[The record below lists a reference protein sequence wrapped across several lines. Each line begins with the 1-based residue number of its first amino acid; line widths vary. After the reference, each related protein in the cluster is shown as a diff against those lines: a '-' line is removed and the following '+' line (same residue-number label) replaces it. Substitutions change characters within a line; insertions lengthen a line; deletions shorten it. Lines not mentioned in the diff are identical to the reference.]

1 MLTDLLVRYRW
12 LFVVPVILPL
22 SVLFDLY
29 WAIRNWYYRGLKNAP
44 ERHTERVRDIQAQV
58 RQWRAAGGRRP
69 LCTARK
75 SWMNVSMRVVRYK
88 RRDNTIRVDLYDIL
102 AIDTG
107 RAILRVEPGVT
118 IGQIT
123 CYLIPRGWTLP
134 VVPELDDLT
143 VSGLILGVG
152 IEGSSHKYGLFADIV
167 EACEVVIGDATLV
180 RATREV
186 HADLFHA
193 LPCSYGALGILV
205 AVELRIIL
213 CKPWVRLRY
222 HPVYSLNEACEVFA
236 REVCRPDPPE
246 FVEGI
251 LYARDSGVIM
261 TGDFAAG
268 QEHANVN
275 AIGWWFK
282 PWFYKHCESFLER
295 GGGEES
301 IPLRQYYHRHTRSI
315 FWEAELIIPF
325 GNHPLFRSLLGWMM
339 PPKVSF
345 LKLTQGESIRAYYED
360 RHVCQDILV
369 PIRHLAETIEFFH
382 TNFECYPLW
391 LCPYRTF
398 RTQPQGFLKPSQ
410 EACDYEMFVDVG
422 AYGAPGA
429 VRRGEPYDSR
439 RAVRRVEDFAIA
451 HRGYQCLYAVSE
463 LTRDEYRRMFDCALH
478 DSVRQ
483 KYQAEGVFMDTY
495 DKVKRP
501 VRSGT

>member
-1 MLTDLLVRYRW
+1 MC
-12 LFVVPVILPL
+12 
-22 SVLFDLY
+22 
-29 WAIRNWYYRGLKNAP
+29 IRDR
-44 ERHTERVRDIQAQV
+44 
-58 RQWRAAGGRRP
+58 
-69 LCTARK
+69 
-75 SWMNVSMRVVRYK
+75 
-88 RRDNTIRVDLYDIL
+88 
-102 AIDTG
+102 
-107 RAILRVEPGVT
+107 
-118 IGQIT
+118 
-123 CYLIPRGWTLP
+123 
-134 VVPELDDLT
+134 
-143 VSGLILGVG
+143 
-152 IEGSSHKYGLFADIV
+152 
-167 EACEVVIGDATLV
+167 
-180 RATREV
+180 
-186 HADLFHA
+186 
-193 LPCSYGALGILV
+193 
-205 AVELRIIL
+205 
-213 CKPWVRLRY
+213 
-222 HPVYSLNEACEVFA
+222 
-236 REVCRPDPPE
+236 
-246 FVEGI
+246 
-251 LYARDSGVIM
+251 
-261 TGDFAAG
+261 
-268 QEHANVN
+268 
-275 AIGWWFK
+275 
-282 PWFYKHCESFLER
+282 
-295 GGGEES
+295 S

>member
-75 SWMNVSMRVVRYK
+75 SWMNVSVRVVRYK

-107 RAILRVEPGVT
+107 RAIIRVEPGVT

-282 PWFYKHCESFLER
+282 PWFYKHCGSFLEQ

-315 FWEAELIIPF
+315 FWEGELI
-325 GNHPLFRSLLGWMM
+325 
-339 PPKVSF
+339 
-345 LKLTQGESIRAYYED
+345 
-360 RHVCQDILV
+360 
-369 PIRHLAETIEFFH
+369 
-382 TNFECYPLW
+382 
-391 LCPYRTF
+391 
-398 RTQPQGFLKPSQ
+398 
-410 EACDYEMFVDVG
+410 
-422 AYGAPGA
+422 
-429 VRRGEPYDSR
+429 
-439 RAVRRVEDFAIA
+439 
-451 HRGYQCLYAVSE
+451 
-463 LTRDEYRRMFDCALH
+463 
-478 DSVRQ
+478 
-483 KYQAEGVFMDTY
+483 
-495 DKVKRP
+495 
-501 VRSGT
+501 